1 MPVEVVVPQKVVLLA
16 AAHTVVGQVDGVV
29 ILPDH
34 LVKKIPV
41 VVGAEVVA
49 MVAMVLVVVLAL

>member
-1 MPVEVVVPQKVVLLA
+1 MAVAVAVPQKVVLLA
-16 AAHTVVGQVDGVV
+16 TAHTVVGQVDGVV
-29 ILPDH
+29 ILTEH

-49 MVAMVLVVVLAL
+49 MVAVVLVVVLAL